1 VEQDFQRKSSEE
13 GGVLLGQRWTDGLE
27 RSAVGCCFAS
37 CKTAEGSREKELQ
50 FALALKER
58 EREREREMA
67 AGCSTSCE
75 RRKNRG
81 KESVEQA

>member
-58 EREREREMA
+58 ERERERETERD
-67 AGCSTSCE
+67 GCWLLYIL
-75 RRKNRG
+75 
-81 KESVEQA
+81 